1 MTKTEYGGD
10 ARAILSSG
18 VCDLSRAVKVTLG
31 PSGRNVLIKKSKDE
45 DAFSTKD
52 GVTVANSYFSKDSIK
67 QLAIEVIQ
75 KVASETDGTAGD
87 GTTTATVIAEYILKM
102 GLNFPSR
109 LNLLDIKKGID
120 LCTKEVID
128 ILIERAVDCK
138 DEVSLH
144 KVAMISSNYDQIIS
158 DAVINAF
165 KISGKQGIVNIK
177 RSRDSRTFVSSMK
190 GMNLPGGYRSRDYMN
205 NYEDEVCEFENAFV
219 YMTNKKIQMVTPN
232 LEYLLNYVAEE
243 NKQLL
248 IICKDMDILVS
259 NMLIQQKRKGA
270 IQVCVCR
277 SPGFGLEQ
285 EELLRDIGVALG
297 KDPFIENEA
306 IDFDTLSQSELLE
319 YIPTSPAILVTAQN
333 LSIKSNDSQE
343 EAMEGRADVLRE
355 QINTKHNAYEKSQL
369 QARISRLTDGIAF
382 IHIGANTDIEFVE
395 KQHRIQDALYAV
407 KSANQE
413 GVVPGGGSALFTI
426 SNEINKPE
434 NKSLAYGYEIII
446 QAIRMPLIQICE
458 NAGKTI
464 RLEKPSLFDRFENL
478 LHGKREDLIS
488 ENEIEQMSRFFNYGY
503 NVKTYSVENMMSS
516 KIIDPVKVTRVALQN
531 ASSIAG
537 LLLTTECVIVDEDAY
552 RPTHLY
558 NE

>member
-1 MTKTEYGGD
+1 MTKTEYGSD
-10 ARAILSSG
+10 ARAKLSSG
-18 VCDLSRAVKVTLG
+18 VEDLSKAVKVTLG
-31 PSGRNVLIKKSKDE
+31 PSGRNVLIKKSREE

-52 GVTVANSYFSKDSIK
+52 GVTVANSYLSSDPIK

-87 GTTTATVIAEYILKM
+87 GTTTATVIAEYILKK
-102 GLNFPSR
+102 GLNFPKR

-120 LCTKEVID
+120 QCTNKVID
-128 ILIERAVDCK
+128 ILTDRSIACK
-138 DEVSLH
+138 DEISLH
-144 KVAMISSNYDQIIS
+144 RVAMISSNYDQIIS
-158 DAVINAF
+158 DAVIEAF

-177 RSRDSRTFVSSMK
+177 RSRDSKTFVSAMK
-190 GMNLPGGYRSRDYMN
+190 GMNMPGGYRSRDYMN

-248 IICKDMDILVS
+248 IICKEMDILVS

-277 SPGFGLEQ
+277 SPGFGAEQ
-285 EELLRDIGVALG
+285 EELLRDIGIALG
-297 KDPFIENEA
+297 TPPFIENEA
-306 IDFDTLSQSELLE
+306 IDFDELPQNELLNH
-319 YIPTSPAILVTAQN
+319 IATSPAILVTAQN
-333 LSIKSNDSQE
+333 LSIKSNDSE
-343 EAMEGRADVLRE
+343 EDAMHGRADSLRS
-355 QINTKHNAYEKSQL
+355 QIETKHNAYEKSQL

-382 IHIGANTDIEFVE
+382 INIGANTDIEFVE

-413 GVVPGGGSALFTI
+413 GVVPGGGAALFTI
-426 SNEINKPE
+426 SDEIIKPD

-446 QAIRMPLIQICE
+446 QAIKMPLIQICE

-464 RLEKPSLFDRFENL
+464 RLKKPSLLEKLENL
-478 LHGKREDLIS
+478 LHGKRDDLIL
-488 ENEIEQMSRFFNYGY
+488 ENDVLHMSGFFNYGY
-503 NVKTYSVENMMSS
+503 NVKTESVENMIDS

-537 LLLTTECVIVDEDAY
+537 LLLTTECVIVEEDAY
-552 RPTHLY
+552 RPIHLS